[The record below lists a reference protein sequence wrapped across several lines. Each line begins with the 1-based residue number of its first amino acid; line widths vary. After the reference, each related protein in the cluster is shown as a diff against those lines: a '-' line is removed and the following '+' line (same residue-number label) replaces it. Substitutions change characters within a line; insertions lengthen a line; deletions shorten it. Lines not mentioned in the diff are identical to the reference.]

1 MTKSEQINIRCSKE
15 TKQRF
20 ENLKKQVNHIDITA
34 LYVFEDGL
42 TNLEDKFQ
50 NKSEELNHLRECMEL
65 KEKELQELQNKYSII
80 DAEIRNEQE
89 KYEIDP
95 DDENI
100 KKAYDDLKVEYD
112 KFCDER
118 NESNHDVDLFI
129 EWRPDSFTNTMKTY
143 GLQKNHKA
151 FTDGFK
157 QFIENN

>member
-20 ENLKKQVNHIDITA
+20 ENLKKQVKHIDITA

-42 TNLEDKFQ
+42 TNLEDKFKS
-50 NKSEELNHLRECMEL
+50 KSEELNHLKECMEI
-65 KEKELQELQNKYSII
+65 KAKELQELQNKYSII

-89 KYEIDP
+89 KYEIDFN
-95 DDENI
+95 DENI
-100 KKAYDDLKVEYD
+100 KNAYADLKAEYD

-118 NESNHDVDLFI
+118 QGQWHDVNLFI
-129 EWRPDSFTNTMKTY
+129 EWRPSAFTETMEAY

-157 QFIENN
+157 QFVENN

>member
-50 NKSEELNHLRECMEL
+50 NKSEELNHLKECMEI
-65 KEKELQELQNKYSII
+65 KAKELQELQNKYSII

-89 KYEIDP
+89 KYEIDLN
-95 DDENI
+95 DENI
-100 KKAYDDLKVEYD
+100 LNAYSDLKGEYEI
-112 KFCDER
+112 FCAER
-118 NESNHDVDLFI
+118 NGKWHDVGMFI
-129 EWRPDSFTNTMKTY
+129 EWRPSTFQEVMAKYDIH
-143 GLQKNHKA
+143 KNHKS
-151 FTDGFK
+151 FSDGFK
-157 QFIENN
+157 DFMESI